1 MDLSSFRKATD
12 GDIVTPNDPDYPAA
26 IGRWALNA
34 QIRAQVVAFVKSEAD
49 VALAIKYA
57 KGNQLPLAIKCGGH
71 SVGGASSTDGL
82 VIDLSRHM
90 NGVRIDAP
98 NKLAYVGGGALWETV
113 DKAAIQYG
121 LASVA
126 GTVNHVGFP
135 RIDVLRFRTHESP
148 DSIDWRWRVCLGR
161 FLTEIMS

>member
-1 MDLSSFRKATD
+1 MDLSSFRKASD
-12 GDIVTPNDPDYPAA
+12 GDIVTPNDPDYTAA

-34 QIRAQVVAFVKSEAD
+34 QIHAQVVAFVKSEAD
-49 VALAIKYA
+49 VALALKYA

-71 SVGGASSTDGL
+71 SAGGASSTDGL

-126 GTVNHVGFP
+126 GTVNHVSFP
-135 RIDVLRFRTHESP
+135 RIGVFDFKP
-148 DSIDWRWRVCLGR
+148 
-161 FLTEIMS
+161 